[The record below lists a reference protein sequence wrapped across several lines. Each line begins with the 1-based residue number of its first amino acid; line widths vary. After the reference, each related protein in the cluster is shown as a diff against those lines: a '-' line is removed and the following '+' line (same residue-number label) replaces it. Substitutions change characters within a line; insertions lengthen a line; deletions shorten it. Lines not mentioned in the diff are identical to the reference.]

1 MLTGTM
7 NAEDLHR
14 IYDVDMLRI
23 YNFLNHKENE
33 LRRQLKKGFSKKC
46 AKCYDYHT
54 PNADYK
60 LALCVYVRR
69 SIFDVYMYIK
79 ETNEYVV
86 VTAKARQ
93 ESSSCLVFTPHYI
106 RRLSERMYG
115 VEQTDVNKT
124 LTKFIMDC
132 NTSIYLYN
140 RGLQFVFAL
149 HNGISLAQYDK
160 KRDLMLM
167 KTFVSTD
174 MLKDT
179 QIAAWVRVADY
190 VAKFDRLVEENGAR
204 YGYTYAD
211 IINKLSAEMV
221 DINFDEI
228 TKIYGDYFNK
238 KEKK

>member
-7 NAEDLHR
+7 NAEDLQRVYECDKER
-14 IYDVDMLRI
+14 IFR
-23 YNFLNHKENE
+23 FLNHKENE

-46 AKCYDYHT
+46 AKCYDFRT

-60 LALCVYVRR
+60 LSLCVYVRR

-86 VTAKARQ
+86 VTAKAHQ

-115 VEQTDVNKT
+115 VELTDVSKT
-124 LTKFIMDC
+124 LTRFIMDC

-140 RGLQFVFAL
+140 RDMQFVFAL

-167 KTFVSTD
+167 KTFVSTS

-179 QIAAWVRVADY
+179 QIAAWGRVADY
-190 VAKFDRLVEENGAR
+190 VVKFDKLVEENGAR
-204 YGYTYAD
+204 HGYTYQD
-211 IINKLSAEMV
+211 IIDQLSYELMTI
-221 DINFDEI
+221 DFDEI
-228 TKIYGDYFNK
+228 TKIYGDYFKK
-238 KEKK
+238 KEK

>member
-7 NAEDLHR
+7 NAEDLQNVYACDKER
-14 IYDVDMLRI
+14 IYS
-23 YNFLNHKENE
+23 FLNHKEKE

-54 PNADYK
+54 TKADYK

-86 VTAKARQ
+86 VSAKAHQ
-93 ESSSCLVFTPHYI
+93 ESNSCLVFTPHYI
-106 RRLSERMYG
+106 RRLAERMYG
-115 VEQTDVNKT
+115 VELTDVNNI
-124 LTKFIMDC
+124 LTRFVMDC

-140 RGLQFVFAL
+140 RDKQFVFAL
-149 HNGISLAQYDK
+149 HNGISLAQYDG

-167 KTFVSTD
+167 KTFVSTS

-179 QIAAWVRVADY
+179 QIAAWGRVADY
-190 VAKFDRLVEENGAR
+190 VVKFDKLVEENGAR
-204 YGYTYAD
+204 FGYTYND
-211 IINKLSAEMV
+211 IVDKLRREMRYI
-221 DINFDEI
+221 DFDEI
-228 TKIYGDYFNK
+228 RNIYGDYFKK
-238 KEKK
+238 KEK